1 MTEFTTQDIKQIN
14 AHGLTLDE
22 VHKQLHDFE
31 TGFPYADIVAPATV
45 GDGIEKLDSA
55 AREKYAK
62 LYREYTTGNAH
73 IVKFVPASGAATRM
87 FKDLFNFITTH
98 EKNEITARVLDN
110 LDQFAF
116 YDDLRQYIPENAT
129 DTDII
134 SCIITNAGLNYGQ
147 LPKALI
153 AFHKYDNMARTA
165 LEEHLTEAAQY
176 ASCNNCANIH
186 FTVSPEHRHGFDALL
201 ARVIPEYQ
209 TKYGIQYNIG
219 MSEQKCTTDTI
230 AVNPDNTPFRDGNGN
245 LLFRPAGHGALIE
258 NLNDIN
264 ADIVFI
270 KNIDNVCHGMHR
282 NDTIEYKSVLAG
294 VLISRMQRTHQ
305 YMRELARADENK
317 LNEIKIFIERDLGV
331 KIGNKKMSRPD
342 YANILNRP
350 MRVCGMVK
358 NIGAPG
364 GGPFW
369 VRDADGR
376 ITLQIVESAQI
387 SPDDRDI
394 MNMSSHFNPVDLVC
408 CTRDYDGKK
417 FDLSQFVDPRT
428 GFISEKSFGGATL
441 RAMERP
447 GLWNGAMANWTTIFI
462 EVPITTFTPVKTVAD
477 LLAPA
482 HRAS

>member
-1 MTEFTTQDIKQIN
+1 MTEFTTQDIKQIES
-14 AHGLTLDE
+14 HGLTPDA
-22 VHKQLHDFE
+22 VRKQLHDFK
-31 TGFPYADIVAPATV
+31 TGFPYADIVAPATI

-55 AREKYAK
+55 SREKYAK
-62 LYREYTTGNAH
+62 IYREYAAGNTR

-87 FKDLFNFITTH
+87 FKDLFNFINTH
-98 EKNEITARVLDN
+98 DKNEITTHVLNN
-110 LDQFAF
+110 LTQFAF
-116 YDDLRQYIPENAT
+116 YDDLRQYMPENAT
-129 DTDII
+129 DAEII

-165 LEEHLTEAAQY
+165 LEEHLAEAAQY

-209 TKYGIQYNIG
+209 KKYGIQYNTE
-219 MSEQKCTTDTI
+219 MSEQKSATDTI
-230 AVNPDNTPFRDGNGN
+230 AANPDNTPFRDKDGK

-270 KNIDNVCHGMHR
+270 KNIDNVCHAAHR
-282 NDTIEYKSVLAG
+282 DDTIEYKSVLAG
-294 VLISRMQRTHQ
+294 VLVSRMQRAHQ
-305 YMRELARADENK
+305 YMREIATADENK
-317 LNEIKIFIERDLGV
+317 LNEIRTFIEQDLGV
-331 KIGNKKMSRPD
+331 KIGDKKMSRTD
-342 YANILNRP
+342 YETILNRP

-358 NIGAPG
+358 NVGAPG

-369 VRDADGR
+369 VRDAAGR
-376 ITLQIVESAQI
+376 TTLQIVESAQI
-387 SPDDRDI
+387 SPDARDI

-408 CTRDYDGKK
+408 GVRDYKGKR
-417 FDLSQFVDPRT
+417 FDLSQFIDDRS
-428 GFISEKSFGGATL
+428 GFISEKSFGGAPL

-477 LLAPA
+477 LLAPP
-482 HRAS
+482 HRAL